1 MLLPVAG
8 ILDVLD
14 NYAFVRTSGY
24 LAGPN
29 DVYVS
34 MSMVRKYG
42 LRRGDA
48 VTGAVR
54 RPQRERRA
62 AHPRQKYNPLVRLDT
77 INGRSREDAATG
89 PSSTSS
95 RRSTRTSGCAWRP
108 SRTC

>member
-1 MLLPVAG
+1 MPVKTKTQEVFVTITELERPQHERTPQPRQAPQPSQAARHNGTRNSDDALVPVAG
-8 ILDVLD
+8 IVDVLD

-34 MSMVRKYG
+34 MAQIKQYG

-54 RPQRERRA
+54 A
-62 AHPRQKYNPLVRLDT
+62 ARDNDT
-77 INGRSREDAATG
+77 GA
-89 PSSTSS
+89 
-95 RRSTRTSGCAWRP
+95 
-108 SRTC
+108 